1 MVEFSQLI
9 VLIVFP
15 ALMIFAGSYDIM
27 TMTIPN
33 RLSLALIAAFAV
45 TAALLGIGWSEAAM
59 HVGAGLLVLVI
70 GLGLFA
76 AGWVGGGDVKLAAAT
91 SLWLGFGTLLEYFFV
106 ASLAGGALTIFILAL
121 RRYPLPSV
129 AQGWTWLDRLHNPA
143 NGVPYGVALAFGGLV
158 VFPSSAMWLAA
169 FAG

>member
-1 MVEFSQLI
+1 V
-9 VLIVFP
+9 IVFP

-33 RLSLALIAAFAV
+33 RLSLALIAAFALS
-45 TAALLGIGWSEAAM
+45 ASLLGIGWTEAGM
-59 HVGAGLLVLVI
+59 HVGAGLLVLAA
-70 GLGLFA
+70 GLGMFA

-91 SLWLGFGTLLEYFFV
+91 ALWLGFGQLLEYFFV
-106 ASLAGGALTIFILAL
+106 ASLAGGALTVLILAL
-121 RRYPLPSV
+121 RQYPLPAT
-129 AQGWTWLDRLHNPA
+129 AQSWTWLDRLHNPA